1 MAPAVCLPG
10 EDPKAS
16 AAPSAIGVVCEDRSV
31 ETVVL
36 GSPILIF
43 RLSQPSYCTIK
54 MLVFSLC
61 SDQHLFEANSKEKQ
75 QIASGA

>member
-1 MAPAVCLPG
+1 MCLP
-10 EDPKAS
+10 EKDRKANTV
-16 AAPSAIGVVCEDRSV
+16 PSAIVIVFKDRNAKML
-31 ETVVL
+31 VL
-36 GSPILIF
+36 RSPILIF